1 LIELVKILFWISLA
15 SLFYCY
21 MGYGLLLLLI
31 NKTKGLFKKTKS
43 VNDLKQNLPAATFV
57 IAAFNEEAIL
67 QKKIENCLSLN
78 YPPHLLTIIIN
89 TDGSSDSSS
98 AIIKQYPA
106 IVHLHNEERKGK
118 AAAVKRAMQFVKT
131 PYVIFSDANTMLNTE
146 CIRKIVPHFLNPKT
160 GGVAGEKKIVYDGNA
175 SAVGNAEGL
184 YWKYE
189 SYMKKLD
196 AEFYTVVGAAGE
208 LFALRTELFAD
219 FPDEMILDD
228 FIISM
233 QLCKR
238 GFIIQYEPEAF
249 AAETPSASL
258 AEEEK
263 RKIRIS
269 AGAYQSIGY
278 LKSCINVLRYPL
290 LSFQYISRRLLRW
303 TVCPLAIA
311 VLLIANIFLVI
322 ARQHIFYTYSLVLQ
336 MLFYAAALAGWFFM
350 VKGKRAALINIP
362 FYFLFMN
369 YCLVKGFFH
378 FMARKQTVL
387 WDKSERQTA

>member
-1 LIELVKILFWISLA
+1 LIELVKILFWISLV

-21 MGYGLLLLLI
+21 LGYGLLLVLI
-31 NKTKGLFKKTKS
+31 NKVKGLLKKTKS
-43 VNDLKQNLPAATFV
+43 VIGSAENLPAVTLV

-78 YPPHLLTIIIN
+78 YPPHLLDIIIT
-89 TDGSSDSSS
+89 TDGSSDNSS

-106 IVHLHNEERKGK
+106 ITHLHNEERKGK

-131 PYVIFSDANTMLNTE
+131 PFVIFSDANTMLNTE
-146 CIRKIVPHFLNPKT
+146 CIKKIAPHFSNPET
-160 GGVAGEKKIVYDGNA
+160 GGVAGEKKIVYNGNA

-278 LKSCINVLRYPL
+278 LKSCINVFKYPL

-303 TVCPLAIA
+303 TVCPLAI
-311 VLLIANIFLVI
+311 VLLFIANIFLVR
-322 ARQHIFYTYSLVLQ
+322 AGQHFFYSYSLVLQ
-336 MLFYAAALAGWFFM
+336 IIFYAAALAGWIFM
-350 VKGKRAALINIP
+350 MKGKRAALINIP

-378 FMARKQTVL
+378 FVARKQTVL
-387 WDKSERQTA
+387 WEKSERQTI

>member
-1 LIELVKILFWISLA
+1 LIELVKILFWVSLV

-21 MGYGLLLLLI
+21 FGYGLLLLLL
-31 NKTKGLFKKTKS
+31 NKTKGLLKKTKPLIGS
-43 VNDLKQNLPAATFV
+43 AENLPAVTLV
-57 IAAFNEEAIL
+57 IAAYNEEAIL

-78 YPPHLLTIIIN
+78 YPLHLLTIIIN
-89 TDGSSDSSS
+89 TDGSSDNSSV
-98 AIIKQYPA
+98 IIKQYPP
-106 IVHLHNEERKGK
+106 ITHLHNEERKGK

-146 CIRKIVPHFLNPKT
+146 CIKKIVPHFSNPET
-160 GGVAGEKKIVYDGNA
+160 GGVAGEKKIVYDGTA

-208 LFALRTELFAD
+208 LFAIRTELFAD

-238 GFIIQYEPEAF
+238 GFMIQYEPEAF

-278 LKSCINVLRYPL
+278 LKSCINVFKYPL

-303 TVCPLAIA
+303 AVCPLAIT
-311 VLLIANIFLVI
+311 VLLITNIFLV
-322 ARQHIFYTYSLVLQ
+322 AGRQNIFYSYSLVLQ
-336 MLFYAAALAGWFFM
+336 IIFYAAALAGWFFM
-350 VKGKRAALINIP
+350 IKGKRAALINIP

-387 WDKSERQTA
+387 WEKSERQTI